1 MIQINHLSIRIKL
14 EDVIKNIDYEKK
26 VLENIR
32 RCGRLV
38 GDQFKVVFWSINVS
52 DKECENF
59 VKRNEKILFEVNT
72 RLTNKFTNVWFL
84 IDSKESDKSKFRYKF
99 KGDILN
105 GIVNY
110 LKIFNVRKDREDSYE
125 SGDNWKPKIRK

>member
-1 MIQINHLSIRIKL
+1 MIQINHLSIRIRL
-14 EDVIKNIDYEKK
+14 EDIIKDINYEKK

-32 RCGRLV
+32 RCSRLV
-38 GDQFKVVFWSINVS
+38 GDQFKVVFWNINVS
-52 DKECENF
+52 DKECESF
-59 VKRNEKILFEVNT
+59 VKRNEKLLFEVNT
-72 RLTNKFTNVWFL
+72 RITNKFTNVWFL
-84 IDSKESDKSKFRYKF
+84 IDSKESDESKFRYKF